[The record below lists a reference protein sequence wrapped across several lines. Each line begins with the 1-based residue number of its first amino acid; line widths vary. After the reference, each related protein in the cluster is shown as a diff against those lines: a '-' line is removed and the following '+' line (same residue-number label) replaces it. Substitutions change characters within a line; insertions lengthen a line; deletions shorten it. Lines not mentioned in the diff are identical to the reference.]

1 MTDHVV
7 RSRLLIV
14 AVLVCMVT
22 VFASAHAGDI
32 EGTWRL
38 AKRVLPDG
46 TVLVPPAVV
55 GMGTAIDG
63 MRHLNV
69 FWTRPDGRGGS
80 VGLISKYRLTAN
92 SYTET
97 LLASAFDDG
106 SGGPIVR
113 GTSGETRTVPVTRE
127 GGRVSYQLPFD
138 PPKVVYEGDTLT
150 ATLEGAFVDYWER
163 VK

>member
-1 MTDHVV
+1 MTDYVALG
-7 RSRLLIV
+7 RLLMAAALMCLI
-14 AVLVCMVT
+14 AA
-22 VFASAHAGDI
+22 FGNANAGDI
-32 EGTWRL
+32 DGTWRL
-38 AKRVLPDG
+38 KKRVLPDG
-46 TVLVPPAVV
+46 TVLVPPAVA

-69 FWTRPDGRGGS
+69 FWTRPDGRTGS
-80 VGLISKYRLTAN
+80 VGLISKYRITAN
-92 SYTET
+92 TYSET

-106 SGGPIVR
+106 SGSPVAR

>member
-1 MTDHVV
+1 MIDYVV
-7 RSRLLIV
+7 RSRLLMV
-14 AVLVCMVT
+14 AMLGCMVT
-22 VFASAHAGDI
+22 VSANAHAGDI

-38 AKRVLPDG
+38 TKRVFPDG

-55 GMGTAIDG
+55 GMGTVIDG
-63 MRHLNV
+63 IRHLNV
-69 FWTRPDGRGGS
+69 FWIRPDGRGAS
-80 VGLISKYRLTAN
+80 VGLISRYRITAN
-92 SYTET
+92 NYTET

-106 SGGPIVR
+106 SGSPVVR
-113 GTSGETRTVPVTRE
+113 GTSGETRTASVTRE

-150 ATLEGAFVDYWER
+150 ATLEGAFVDHWER